1 MHEMTQT
8 ILGQSSID
16 SQEKSYEERMC
27 SSVSEELTKIAP
39 NSPQLVKITI
49 KQEPVETPAEIRP
62 LHRKPSEDR
71 FRRKFEW
78 GSYYTK
84 YNIPKSSTKCVFEG
98 CNFTVS

>member
-1 MHEMTQT
+1 
-8 ILGQSSID
+8 
-16 SQEKSYEERMC
+16 MC

-39 NSPQLVKITI
+39 TSPQLVKITI
-49 KQEPVETPAEIRP
+49 KQEPREVPAETRVS
-62 LHRKPSEDR
+62 RKPSEDR

-98 CNFTVS
+98 CNFTVSLS